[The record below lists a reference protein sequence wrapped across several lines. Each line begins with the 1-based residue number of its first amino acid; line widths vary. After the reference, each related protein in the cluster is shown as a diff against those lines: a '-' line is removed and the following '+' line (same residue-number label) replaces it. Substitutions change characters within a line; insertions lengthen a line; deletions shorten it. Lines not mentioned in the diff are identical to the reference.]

1 MKIVSWNVNSLRAR
15 FERVKE
21 FLDTNKDINIL
32 LLQETKCQDKN
43 FPEFDIR
50 ILGYDVAHYGLGQ
63 FNGVAVIAKSDLQ
76 EVNSGFDND
85 QDPYVNDGRII
96 SCLID
101 GITYISV
108 YCPNGRDIDSE
119 HYEMKL
125 NWFELLYSHLKE
137 LLKTTDEIVIMGDFN
152 IAPRDEDVYD
162 IEKFVSTTHTTK
174 REREALE
181 NIIGLGFI
189 DAYRELYPDVEGF
202 TYWDYRNGDF
212 NNNRGL
218 RIDLALVSESLKPR
232 IRNFTISRES
242 RIGDSPSDHAAIILE
257 LT

>member
-85 QDPYVNDGRII
+85 QDPYV
-96 SCLID
+96 
-101 GITYISV
+101 
-108 YCPNGRDIDSE
+108 
-119 HYEMKL
+119 
-125 NWFELLYSHLKE
+125 
-137 LLKTTDEIVIMGDFN
+137 
-152 IAPRDEDVYD
+152 
-162 IEKFVSTTHTTK
+162 
-174 REREALE
+174 
-181 NIIGLGFI
+181 
-189 DAYRELYPDVEGF
+189 
-202 TYWDYRNGDF
+202 
-212 NNNRGL
+212 
-218 RIDLALVSESLKPR
+218 
-232 IRNFTISRES
+232 
-242 RIGDSPSDHAAIILE
+242 
-257 LT
+257 